1 MRFRVLGPLEVT
13 DPEGTALDLS
23 SPKLRALLTLLLLDA
38 GRVVPLDR
46 IIDQLWGDEPPAS
59 ATGTLQSY
67 VSNLRR
73 LLEPD
78 RGPRQ
83 PARVLLTRPPGY
95 SIAVGDDDLDLLRF
109 TRLVGEGEAA
119 LLADEPLRA
128 VELFDEALALWHGEP
143 APDLADQQS
152 VAAERTRLV
161 ELNLRAREQR
171 AEALYLAGRSSAAVA
186 ALEELTTANPL

>member
-13 DPEGTALDLS
+13 DPEGTALDLG

-67 VSNLRR
+67 VSHLRR
-73 LLEPD
+73 LLEPE

-83 PARVLLTRPPGY
+83 PATVILTRPPGY
-95 SIAVGDDDLDLLRF
+95 VAQADEDDLDL
-109 TRLVGEGEAA
+109 
-119 LLADEPLRA
+119 
-128 VELFDEALALWHGEP
+128 
-143 APDLADQQS
+143 
-152 VAAERTRLV
+152 
-161 ELNLRAREQR
+161 
-171 AEALYLAGRSSAAVA
+171 
-186 ALEELTTANPL
+186 